1 MHIHAGK
8 INCCSSLS
16 LVARLQLPHAVTIHR
31 SYLSGGA
38 SGFFTHAPR
47 SSHTQIIY
55 GDGDTCGR
63 GYSSWKRSSNV
74 FSGTVFPPWVKC
86 ADHPM
91 RCRALHTHRPSPLE
105 QTIREDFAQ
114 HLFSPRIRSNINCV
128 QAASKNSSR
137 DQKFFGGAVLLI

>member
-1 MHIHAGK
+1 MHIQAGK

-16 LVARLQLPHAVTIHR
+16 LVARLQLPHAVTIHL

-55 GDGDTCGR
+55 GDTCGR
-63 GYSSWKRSSNV
+63 GYSYWKRSSNV

-86 ADHPM
+86 ADHPL
-91 RCRALHTHRPSPLE
+91 RCRALHTHTDRAHSSKLL
-105 QTIREDFAQ
+105 EDFAQ
-114 HLFSPRIRSNINCV
+114 HLFFHYASDLILTACKRPVKIPLATRIFR
-128 QAASKNSSR
+128 
-137 DQKFFGGAVLLI
+137 GAVLLI